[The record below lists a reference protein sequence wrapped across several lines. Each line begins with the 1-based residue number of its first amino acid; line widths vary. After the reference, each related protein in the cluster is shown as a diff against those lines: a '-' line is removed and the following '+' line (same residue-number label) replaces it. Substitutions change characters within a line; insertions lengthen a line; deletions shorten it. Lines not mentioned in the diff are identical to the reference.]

1 MLTIEQYEQIDKHI
15 STMKLI
21 ITNKSMS
28 NVPIEYRETMNRI
41 GKQLGYNYCP
51 TCNAGLYNLTAQL
64 YNKYLEYVS
73 NISNKNANLKNK
85 TKKKSNSNAE
95 SKEEI

>member
-1 MLTIEQYEQIDKHI
+1 MLTKEQYEQIDKHI

-28 NVPIEYRETMNRI
+28 SVPIEYRETMNRI

-64 YNKYLEYVS
+64 YNKYLEYRS
-73 NISNKNANLKNK
+73 NISNKNEKSTKTDSRKGTRDNK
-85 TKKKSNSNAE
+85 K
-95 SKEEI
+95 

>member
-1 MLTIEQYEQIDKHI
+1 MLTKEQYEQIDRHI
-15 STMKLI
+15 STVKLI
-21 ITNKSMS
+21 VTNKSMS

-64 YNKYLEYVS
+64 YNKYIEYR
-73 NISNKNANLKNK
+73 NEKITKTTNRKGTGNNKKQ
-85 TKKKSNSNAE
+85 
-95 SKEEI
+95 

>member
-1 MLTIEQYEQIDKHI
+1 MLTKEQYEQIDKHI

-64 YNKYLEYVS
+64 YNKYLEYNS
-73 NISNKNANLKNK
+73 YIRNKNEKSTKTDSRKGTRDNK
-85 TKKKSNSNAE
+85 K
-95 SKEEI
+95 

>member
-1 MLTIEQYEQIDKHI
+1 MLTKEQYEQIDKHI

-28 NVPIEYRETMNRI
+28 SVPIEYRETMNRI

-64 YNKYLEYVS
+64 YNKYLEYRTQGGS
-73 NISNKNANLKNK
+73 DISNKNEKSTKTNSRKGTRDNK
-85 TKKKSNSNAE
+85 K
-95 SKEEI
+95 

>member
-1 MLTIEQYEQIDKHI
+1 MLTKEQYEQIDKHI

-28 NVPIEYRETMNRI
+28 SVPIEYRETMNRI

-64 YNKYLEYVS
+64 YNKYLEYNS
-73 NISNKNANLKNK
+73 YISNKNEKSTKTDSRKGTRDNK
-85 TKKKSNSNAE
+85 K
-95 SKEEI
+95 

>member
-1 MLTIEQYEQIDKHI
+1 MLTKEQYEQIDKHI
-15 STMKLI
+15 NTVKLI
-21 ITNKSMS
+21 VTNQSMS

-64 YNKYLEYVS
+64 YNKYLEYGTKGGS
-73 NISNKNANLKNK
+73 GIRNKNEKNTK
-85 TKKKSNSNAE
+85 TDSRKGTRDN
-95 SKEEI
+95 KE

>member
-1 MLTIEQYEQIDKHI
+1 MLTKEQYEQIDKHI
-15 STMKLI
+15 NTVKLI
-21 ITNKSMS
+21 VTNKSMS

-64 YNKYLEYVS
+64 YNKYLEYGTQGGS
-73 NISNKNANLKNK
+73 DIRYEKNTKTDSRKGSRDNKK
-85 TKKKSNSNAE
+85 
-95 SKEEI
+95 

>member
-1 MLTIEQYEQIDKHI
+1 MLTKEQYEQIDKHI

-28 NVPIEYRETMNRI
+28 SVPIEYRETMNRI

-64 YNKYLEYVS
+64 YNKYLEYRS
-73 NISNKNANLKNK
+73 NISNKNEKSTKTYSRKGTRDNK
-85 TKKKSNSNAE
+85 K
-95 SKEEI
+95 

>member
-1 MLTIEQYEQIDKHI
+1 MLTKEQYEQIDKHI

-28 NVPIEYRETMNRI
+28 SVPIEYRETMNRI

-64 YNKYLEYVS
+64 YNKYLEY
-73 NISNKNANLKNK
+73 KNANIKDK
-85 TKKKSNSNAE
+85 TKKKTNASAD
-95 SKEEI
+95 SKEAK

>member
-1 MLTIEQYEQIDKHI
+1 MLTKEQYEQIDKHI

-28 NVPIEYRETMNRI
+28 SVPIEYRETMNRI

-64 YNKYLEYVS
+64 YNKYLEYRS
-73 NISNKNANLKNK
+73 NISNKNEKSTKTNSRKGTRDNK
-85 TKKKSNSNAE
+85 K
-95 SKEEI
+95 

>member
-1 MLTIEQYEQIDKHI
+1 MLTKEQYEQIDKHI

-21 ITNKSMS
+21 VTNKSMS

-64 YNKYLEYVS
+64 YNKYLEYNS
-73 NISNKNANLKNK
+73 NIRNKNEKSSKTDSRKGTRDNK
-85 TKKKSNSNAE
+85 K
-95 SKEEI
+95 